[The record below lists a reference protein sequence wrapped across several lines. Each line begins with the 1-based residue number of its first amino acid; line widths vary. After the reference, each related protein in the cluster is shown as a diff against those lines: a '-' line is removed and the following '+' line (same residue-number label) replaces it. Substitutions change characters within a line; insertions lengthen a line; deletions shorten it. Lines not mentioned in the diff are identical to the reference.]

1 MRGLLR
7 ASISAVAL
15 RGGSTFAADL
25 GPRNSLYVTPIA
37 PIVASNWRATPGQQW
52 TVPVGGGFGRVFKIG
67 DQPVNASIGGYY
79 NAVRPTATP
88 VWQLRASVALLFPVN
103 SLSEAIIPQTHARYR
118 RRRALSPISC
128 GIGGLFEYE
137 VPLAGPFFQNTAGV
151 PVTYCGFFATRE
163 GIRQITNA
171 GKAKTVRQTTNFV
184 TDSRIW
190 VLTSACKS
198 LSSVQMTIA
207 DPCSEPRKRKSHHR
221 GLSQPPRC
229 CVLASRLRR
238 RQTKAA

>member
-67 DQPVNASIGGYY
+67 DQPVNASIAGYY

-88 VWQLRASVALLFPVN
+88 VWQLRASVVLCAC
-103 SLSEAIIPQTHARYR
+103 
-118 RRRALSPISC
+118 ISTAASADE
-128 GIGGLFEYE
+128 GGVSFWLPGLFGSLAAT
-137 VPLAGPFFQNTAGV
+137 PLQPGLTFSSTYYHTSVTGEGDVSRAREITVGRFPINFSGSANLQLEFGSKPRHIQRDLHAAYPGV
-151 PVTYCGFFATRE
+151 GWS
-163 GIRQITNA
+163 G
-171 GKAKTVRQTTNFV
+171 
-184 TDSRIW
+184 SR
-190 VLTSACKS
+190 
-198 LSSVQMTIA
+198 
-207 DPCSEPRKRKSHHR
+207 
-221 GLSQPPRC
+221 
-229 CVLASRLRR
+229 RL
-238 RQTKAA
+238 